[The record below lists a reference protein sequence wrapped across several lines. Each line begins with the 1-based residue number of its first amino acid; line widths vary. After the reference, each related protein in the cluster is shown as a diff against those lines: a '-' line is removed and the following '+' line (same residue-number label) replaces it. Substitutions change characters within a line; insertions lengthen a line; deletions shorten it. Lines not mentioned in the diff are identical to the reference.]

1 MALLSAPILIT
12 WVFAAVLAMMDGR
25 RPVVGW
31 FAVAGMVAS
40 VAATAALAMRVV
52 RGGQVEMVAGNWPEG
67 VGIALRADALG
78 VTFALISGTVIL
90 VSLLYEVL
98 GGVRSRTF
106 PALVLFLNSGLM
118 GIFLTGDIFNF
129 YVFFEI
135 AMTASYVLTGY
146 RERDYQVRAAFIFA
160 VVNLL
165 GSVIFVIAVAGL
177 YHLTG
182 SLDMDVVASRIGD
195 AGIAPTVS
203 IAAAIFVAFGLKL
216 GLFPFHF
223 WLPAVY
229 VGSHAPVAAILSGAL
244 ANIGSYGLLR
254 FGGDILPEQLA
265 EARVVLLVIGTLSI
279 IYGALQAI
287 SRRSPV
293 EVMAYSSIGQVG
305 YILVALG
312 IGGYLGFAAA
322 TLYAF
327 VNSLNKLLLFLATGL
342 RGPLVGAAFAIG
354 AFSVAGVPPAAG
366 FLGKLSLFRASLGL
380 DSLVGSVVLITLVF
394 LGSILSF
401 LYAFQVYQR
410 VYMKPGEKPARR
422 PGEASPTIE
431 QGGKPSPA
439 VVRGLLIV
447 VAGLVVA
454 IGLYPEPLLVL
465 SQGAAEALS
474 GSGAPTGIS
483 SR

>member
-1 MALLSAPILIT
+1 VALLSAPIIVT
-12 WVFAAVLAMMDGR
+12 WVLATVLALLDGR
-25 RPVVGW
+25 RLVVGW
-31 FAVAGMVAS
+31 ISVAGMVVS
-40 VAATAALAMRVV
+40 LAATVALAVGVMRE
-52 RGGQVEMVAGNWPEG
+52 GKIEMVAGGWPDG

-78 VTFALISGTVIL
+78 VTFALVSGAVIL
-90 VSLLYEVL
+90 IALLYEVL

-118 GIFLTGDIFNF
+118 GIFLTRDIFNF

-182 SLDMDVVASRIGD
+182 SLDMDMVGARIGE
-195 AGIAPTVS
+195 AGPAPTIA
-203 IAAAIFVAFGLKL
+203 IAAAVFVAFGLKL

-254 FGGDILPEQLA
+254 FGGDIMPEQLA

-312 IGGYLGFAAA
+312 IGGALGFAAA
-322 TLYAF
+322 TLYAV

-366 FLGKLSLFRASLGL
+366 FLGKLSLFRAGLGV
-380 DSLVGSVVLITLVF
+380 DSLAGSVILVALVF
-394 LGSILSF
+394 VGGTLSF
-401 LYAFQVYQR
+401 LYSFQVYQR
-410 VYMKPGEKPARR
+410 VYMRPGGAPARR
-422 PGEASPTIE
+422 PGEASPAVE
-431 QGGKPSPA
+431 RGGKPSPA
-439 VVRGLLIV
+439 VVRGLVIV

-454 IGLYPEPLLVL
+454 IGLWPEPLLVL
-465 SQGAAEALS
+465 SQGAAEALA
-474 GSGAPTGIS
+474 GAGAPTGVS
-483 SR
+483 FR